1 MTDMTPIAD
10 EAATRLAFGLMRS
23 AYLDLARTLRSI
35 EMEPANELLRAVEHR
50 IVYRVGSSA
59 EQDCPDGSMQE
70 GALALAAGR
79 VRSVLREAQEA

>member
-35 EMEPANELLRAVEHR
+35 EKDPANELLRAVEHR
-50 IVYRVGSSA
+50 IVYRLGSA
-59 EQDCPDGSMQE
+59 GHDCPDGSTQE
-70 GALALAAGR
+70 GALTLAAGR
-79 VRSVLREAQEA
+79 VRSVLREAQEV

>member
-35 EMEPANELLRAVEHR
+35 EKEPANELLGCV
-50 IVYRVGSSA
+50 
-59 EQDCPDGSMQE
+59 P
-70 GALALAAGR
+70 
-79 VRSVLREAQEA
+79 